1 MTFNVR
7 DIIGFCIIGIFA
19 GVMFLYLLLPPVL
32 DDSQAAVQNMLIG
45 ALIGSTTT
53 VIGFHFGSSSGSKDK
68 DDALIAATE
77 VRTTNG
83 EK

>member
-1 MTFNVR
+1 MSMNVR
-7 DIIGFCIIGIFA
+7 DVIGFCIIAIFA
-19 GVMFLYLLLPPVL
+19 GVMFLYLLLPPIL
-32 DDSQAAVQNMLIG
+32 DEAQSAVQNMLIG

-77 VRTTNG
+77 K
-83 EK
+83 EPKK